1 MSDRIL
7 RSAAA
12 VTLAGLVAFGAW
24 AWCSVIDRTHGRWS
38 PQAEVGGGI
47 DHFADDTL
55 FVSTSTRGVLPVV
68 VRPET
73 AITNVVVSD
82 TVGAPGDDTVGELRP
97 GRFVVARGHPEA
109 PGGPLVAATILVYGP
124 GQR

>member
-73 AITNVVVSD
+73 AITSVGASD
-82 TVGAPGDDTVGELRP
+82 TVGAPGHDTASALRP
-97 GRFVVARGHPEA
+97 GRFVVARGHPVA
-109 PGGPLVAATILVYGP
+109 PGGPLVAATLLVFGP